1 MVCKNHG
8 GRQAVAQCVKCGAYI
23 CDECADKTVVLREEI
38 GVLCP
43 DCYNKVVEST
53 YSFYAAE
60 RKKKMTSAI
69 VCIVCYIL
77 GIICLALTYV
87 VNPVMILIGLLLIG
101 LYPAISWCRFAS
113 RSIDEYDAKH
123 GATYVVTSTGIE
135 RDKSTWLKVVFF
147 LLGIV
152 FGIFVTPVNVI
163 RWLVGA
169 SKDKKQMKVCEESRI

>member
-8 GRQAVAQCVKCGAYI
+8 DRQAVAQCVKCGAYI
-23 CDECADKTVVLREEI
+23 CNECADRTAALREET

-43 DCYNKVVEST
+43 ECYNEVIDDACA
-53 YSFYAAE
+53 FYASR

-69 VCIVCYIL
+69 VSIVFYIIGL
-77 GIICLALTYV
+77 ICFTLAAV
-87 VNPVMILIGLLLIG
+87 VGQVMLLIGLLLIG
-101 LYPAISWCRFAS
+101 IYPAISWCRFAG

-147 LLGIV
+147 ILGLA

-169 SKDKKQMKVCEESRI
+169 GKDKKQLKICEANRL